1 MKRQLSESELLRL
14 ADLNRV
20 QFWVDSS
27 EWMPGTE
34 VIHSQNVVFINTA
47 ADFPAS
53 NLAFSLA
60 VDSNESPTDFLAG
73 IKNFF
78 ATRKP
83 NFSLLLRSHCDQPY
97 IQYCKENKVLM
108 ISEGPG
114 MVLDAPVKPG
124 KLPPGARLHWV
135 DDEKG
140 LGDFGKIA
148 SEAFTDL
155 GFPQQIGERFFMDA
169 RKVLNPYCILA
180 VIYSGDKPVSAAMAM
195 LTHGIGGIYWVATD
209 KQARG
214 QGFGEYCTREV
225 GNAAFDLGAR
235 KVILQ
240 ASKFGEPVYR
250 KIGYREITRYPWF
263 ICSSK

>member
-20 QFWVDSS
+20 EFWADSAK
-27 EWMPGTE
+27 WVPGTE
-34 VIHSQNVVFINTA
+34 IIHSRDTVFINSTVE
-47 ADFPAS
+47 FPAS
-53 NLAFSLA
+53 NLAFNMAIDTQELPA
-60 VDSNESPTDFLAG
+60 DFLTRV
-73 IKNFF
+73 KDFF

-83 NFSLLLRSHCDQPY
+83 NFSLLLRGHADQPH
-97 IQYCKENKVLM
+97 IQYCKENKLLLTG
-108 ISEGPG
+108 EAPG
-114 MVLDAPVKPG
+114 MVLDSPVKLG
-124 KLPPGARLHWV
+124 KLPSGARLQWV

-140 LGDFGKIA
+140 LRDFGKIA

-169 RKVLNPYCILA
+169 KKVLNPYCILA
-180 VIYSGDKPVSAAMAM
+180 VLYLGDEPASVAMAM
-195 LTHGIGGIYWVATD
+195 LSHGIAGIYWVATD

-214 QGFGEYCTREV
+214 QGLGEYCTRQV
-225 GNAAFDLGAR
+225 GNAAFDWGAR

-240 ASKFGEPVYR
+240 ASKFGEPVYL

-263 ICSSK
+263 ICSSR